1 MRKISAFSLII
12 LISCSKTNHEEKIN
26 EVLDSLHYLASM
38 AEREQYIGLFS
49 KDAVFFGTDINER
62 WPIGKFDLY
71 VKSRFDTGVG
81 WTYKKNIRNIF
92 ISKDKKTAWFDE
104 IVVNESY
111 GAMRG
116 TGVLIYE
123 KNEWKISQY
132 NLLLPIPNEYLQ
144 KYAKEIK
151 KYYEK
156 GNIE

>member
-1 MRKISAFSLII
+1 M
-12 LISCSKTNHEEKIN
+12 
-26 EVLDSLHYLASM
+26 
-38 AEREQYIGLFS
+38 
-49 KDAVFFGTDINER
+49 
-62 WPIGKFDLY
+62 
-71 VKSRFDTGVG
+71 G

-104 IVVNESY
+104 IVVNELY

-116 TGVLIYE
+116 TGVLINE